1 MSYSRILFGV
11 VGLVKILPAN
21 PINLFYITS
30 NHYLWNMTTLK
41 IKVSDKMLDK
51 LLGML
56 KQFKTEDVQIVQE
69 FETLDEEQN
78 YVHESLAKLESGES
92 RSFSIQELDERM
104 ERIIK
109 DYED

>member
-1 MSYSRILFGV
+1 
-11 VGLVKILPAN
+11 
-21 PINLFYITS
+21 
-30 NHYLWNMTTLK
+30 MTTLK

-104 ERIIK
+104 KRIIK